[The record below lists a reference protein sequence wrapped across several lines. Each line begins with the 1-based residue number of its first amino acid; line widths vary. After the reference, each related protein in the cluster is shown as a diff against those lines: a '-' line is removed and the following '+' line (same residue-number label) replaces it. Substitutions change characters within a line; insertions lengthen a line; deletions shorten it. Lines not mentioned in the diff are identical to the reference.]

1 MVILLCYVCISVF
14 CNHCR
19 PVKARGG
26 EQNFRWNPRDV
37 SGGMLNRKIE
47 GHIKAN
53 PFKPPC
59 CSFEGG
65 G

>member
-1 MVILLCYVCISVF
+1 MGLIRGGGI
-14 CNHCR
+14 

-26 EQNFRWNPRDV
+26 EQILGEILRMSRR
-37 SGGMLNRKIE
+37 MLSRKIE

-53 PFKPPC
+53 PFKPLWGL
-59 CSFEGG
+59 FEGG